1 MPLGFDTAEGIRNLS
16 PREAW
21 EHCARGAIILDI
33 RKEYLNTFKR
43 FDVPSVIQI
52 PMDHLQERYQELPAK
67 QIIIVADTAGIQSK
81 EAYIMLREKGLI
93 QLSNLAGGIVEWE
106 RDGMPLIIDDS
117 EKLTGSCAYQ
127 LRARNK
133 L

>member
-1 MPLGFDTAEGIRNLS
+1 
-16 PREAW
+16 
-21 EHCARGAIILDI
+21 
-33 RKEYLNTFKR
+33 
-43 FDVPSVIQI
+43 
-52 PMDHLQERYQELPAK
+52 MDHLQERYQELPAK